1 MLDFIVSIEMAKAAI
16 DGHDGHCLYPV
27 HTLNDW
33 LSIDHALVSQASDLG
48 LVQAHVLPQ
57 HLISMLS

>member
-1 MLDFIVSIEMAKAAI
+1 MLDFIVSIEMPEAAI
-16 DGHDGHCLYPV
+16 DGHCLYPV
-27 HTLNDW
+27 HMLNDW

>member
-1 MLDFIVSIEMAKAAI
+1 MLDVIVSIEMAKATI
-16 DGHDGHCLYPV
+16 EGHCLYSV
-27 HTLNDW
+27 HMMDDW

-57 HLISMLS
+57 HLVSMLS